1 MDELDAEVEAAGPEL
16 EAELGLTRKKPQSS
30 DED

>member
-16 EAELGLTRKKPQSS
+16 EAELGIIRKKTQAS

>member
-1 MDELDAEVEAAGPEL
+1 MDELDADVEAAGPEL
-16 EAELGLTRKKPQSS
+16 EAELGLTRKKPRAS